1 MLSEGHRPGGIAGQK
16 HIGGKGGARPQVDA
30 HGGERYAV
38 GRMTPRAPDQQSG
51 ISDALR
57 SAIES
62 TYAATAGSASETR
75 ERAGELLDEVAR
87 RGRGARAEIVK
98 KGQEASADVVAR
110 VEEEL
115 RSISE
120 RLAKLESSLRRKS

>member
-1 MLSEGHRPGGIAGQK
+1 MVIAANATLSA
-16 HIGGKGGARPQVDA
+16 
-30 HGGERYAV
+30 AV
-38 GRMTPRAPDQQSG
+38 TPSSPDDQGG

-62 TYAATAGSASETR
+62 TFAATAGSAGDGR

-87 RGRGARAEIVK
+87 RGRGARDEVVRRGQEAGAEVMK
-98 KGQEASADVVAR
+98 KGQEAGADVVAR

-115 RSISE
+115 HSVSE
-120 RLAKLESSLRRKS
+120 RLAKLEAALRRGKT